1 MKKTTTMRSLT
12 VPFLVC
18 MIALPATAQ
27 ANELRAQMRA
37 VQNREPTCEQVQEKA
52 LAYFRVHPERLE
64 WLRSAASWKA
74 LVPTLELSTSGTAAE
89 LGEETKLDEY
99 SSEVNW
105 VTRGASGMAGEVRA
119 KFAWDLPRL
128 VYNAEE
134 LDVTGLSV
142 VQRDVVERV
151 TRVYYLRR
159 RLQLQIEAQPVVDAT
174 VQLEQELKLDELTS
188 LLSGMTGGWF
198 REEVRRRGG

>member
-1 MKKTTTMRSLT
+1 MKTRMTSWTLGLLLAAGT
-12 VPFLVC
+12 FAPPVD
-18 MIALPATAQ
+18 AQ
-27 ANELRAQMRA
+27 PSELRAQMRSL
-37 VQNREPTCEQVQEKA
+37 QRREPSCEEVQDKA

-74 LVPTLELSTSGTAAE
+74 MVPTFELSTAGTAAE
-89 LGEETKLDEY
+89 LGEQTKLDEY

-105 VTRGASGMAGEVRA
+105 VERGASGMAGEVRA

-159 RLQLQIEAQPVVDAT
+159 RLQLQIEAQPVVDPT

-198 REEVRRRGG
+198 RKEVRRRGG

>member
-1 MKKTTTMRSLT
+1 
-12 VPFLVC
+12 
-18 MIALPATAQ
+18 
-27 ANELRAQMRA
+27 
-37 VQNREPTCEQVQEKA
+37 
-52 LAYFRVHPERLE
+52 
-64 WLRSAASWKA
+64 
-74 LVPTLELSTSGTAAE
+74 
-89 LGEETKLDEY
+89 
-99 SSEVNW
+99 
-105 VTRGASGMAGEVRA
+105 MAGEVRA

-159 RLQLQIEAQPVVDAT
+159 RLQLQIEAQPVVDPT

-198 REEVRRRGG
+198 RKEVRRRGG